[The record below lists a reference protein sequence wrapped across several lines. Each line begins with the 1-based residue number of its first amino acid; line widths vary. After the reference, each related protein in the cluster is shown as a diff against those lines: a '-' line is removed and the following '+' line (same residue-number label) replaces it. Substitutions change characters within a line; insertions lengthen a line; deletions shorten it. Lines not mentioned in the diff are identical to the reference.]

1 MLNMVEGATT
11 DLERMEQAVQ
21 AAQDARVALEKD
33 LESVKAEIQAL
44 MALQARIQASLDATL
59 AFASSDTSQQPPTVI
74 SKEMQSTDVAEQE
87 DTPPGPTAPQDTPV
101 DNGTPSQETTPVD
114 TPLDT
119 STQSTKVGHNDVQD
133 ADSSDVPSSDK
144 QTNNKDVSTNT
155 PDAGPDLT
163 PWEDE
168 AYLSDYGQN
177 DQVERT
183 QWPSSLKTAD
193 EIFDTSNQDLPEDGT
208 AVSKEPQGE
217 KVPTNTTSKPS
228 DTSRGR
234 KARTGTQKK
243 PATHKT
249 STKKKSEPPPIGDG
263 IGDNF
268 TIDFGVPL

>member
-1 MLNMVEGATT
+1 MSSTVEEATT
-11 DLERMEQAVQ
+11 GLERMEQAVR
-21 AAQDARVALEKD
+21 AALDARAALEKD

-44 MALQARIQASLDATL
+44 TALQARIQASLDATL
-59 AFASSDTSQQPPTVI
+59 AFTSSGPSQPTTAGPEETEPT
-74 SKEMQSTDVAEQE
+74 KAVAQE
-87 DTPPGPTAPQDTPV
+87 DTPTDI
-101 DNGTPSQETTPVD
+101 GTPSHETTPVD
-114 TPLDT
+114 ASLDT
-119 STQSTKVGHNDVQD
+119 STQPGRAGHSHIEGVGSPDTHSGGRQ
-133 ADSSDVPSSDK
+133 AD
-144 QTNNKDVSTNT
+144 NKDASTNT
-155 PDAGPDLT
+155 PGAGPDLT

-193 EIFDTSNQDLPEDGT
+193 EIFDTSNQEIPEDGT
-208 AVSKEPQGE
+208 AASKESQGE

-234 KARTGTQKK
+234 KARTG
-243 PATHKT
+243 THKT

>member
-1 MLNMVEGATT
+1 MSSTVEEATT
-11 DLERMEQAVQ
+11 GLERMEQAVQ
-21 AAQDARVALEKD
+21 AARDARAALEKD

-44 MALQARIQASLDATL
+44 TALQARIQASLDATL
-59 AFASSDTSQQPPTVI
+59 AFTSSDPSQPATAGPEETEPTKAV
-74 SKEMQSTDVAEQE
+74 VQE
-87 DTPPGPTAPQDTPV
+87 DTPPESTVPQDTQA
-101 DNGTPSQETTPVD
+101 GGSTPIQGTTPVD
-114 TPLDT
+114 APLGT
-119 STQSTKVGHNDVQD
+119 STQSARAGHSHVEGM
-133 ADSSDVPSSDK
+133 DSSDTPNNDR
-144 QTNNKDVSTNT
+144 QADNKDASTNT
-155 PDAGPDLT
+155 PDVGPDLT

-193 EIFDTSNQDLPEDGT
+193 EIFDTSSQEPPEGNT
-208 AVSKEPQGE
+208 VAGKETQGE
-217 KVPTNTTSKPS
+217 EVPTNTASKTG
-228 DTSRGR
+228 DTSRGG

-249 STKKKSEPPPIGDG
+249 STKKKSEPPSIGDG

>member
-1 MLNMVEGATT
+1 MSSTVEEATT
-11 DLERMEQAVQ
+11 GLERMEQAVR
-21 AAQDARVALEKD
+21 AARDARAALEKD

-44 MALQARIQASLDATL
+44 TALQARIQASLDATL
-59 AFASSDTSQQPPTVI
+59 AFTSSGPSQPTTAGPEETEPT
-74 SKEMQSTDVAEQE
+74 KAVAQE
-87 DTPPGPTAPQDTPV
+87 DTPPESTTPQDTPTGI
-101 DNGTPSQETTPVD
+101 GTPSHETTPVD
-114 TPLDT
+114 ASLDT
-119 STQSTKVGHNDVQD
+119 STQPGRAGHSHIEGVGSPDTHSGGRQ
-133 ADSSDVPSSDK
+133 AD
-144 QTNNKDVSTNT
+144 NKDASTNT

-193 EIFDTSNQDLPEDGT
+193 EIFDTSNQEIPEDST

-249 STKKKSEPPPIGDG
+249 STKKKSEPSPIGDG

>member
-1 MLNMVEGATT
+1 MSSTVEEATT
-11 DLERMEQAVQ
+11 GLERMEQAVR
-21 AAQDARVALEKD
+21 AARDARAALEKD

-44 MALQARIQASLDATL
+44 TALQARIQASLDATL
-59 AFASSDTSQQPPTVI
+59 AFTSSGPSQPTTAGPEETEPT
-74 SKEMQSTDVAEQE
+74 KAVAQE
-87 DTPPGPTAPQDTPV
+87 DTPPESTTTQ
-101 DNGTPSQETTPVD
+101 GTPTGAGHSHIEGVGSPD
-114 TPLDT
+114 TH
-119 STQSTKVGHNDVQD
+119 SGGRQ
-133 ADSSDVPSSDK
+133 AD
-144 QTNNKDVSTNT
+144 NKDASTNT

-193 EIFDTSNQDLPEDGT
+193 EIFDTSNQEIPEDGT
-208 AVSKEPQGE
+208 ATGKEPQGE

>member
-1 MLNMVEGATT
+1 MSSTVEEATT
-11 DLERMEQAVQ
+11 GLERMEQAVR
-21 AAQDARVALEKD
+21 AARDARAALEKD

-44 MALQARIQASLDATL
+44 TALQARIQASLDATL
-59 AFASSDTSQQPPTVI
+59 AFTSSGPSQPTTAGPEETEPT
-74 SKEMQSTDVAEQE
+74 KAVAQE
-87 DTPPGPTAPQDTPV
+87 DTPPESTTPQDTPT
-101 DNGTPSQETTPVD
+101 DIGTPSHETTPVD
-114 TPLDT
+114 ASLDT
-119 STQSTKVGHNDVQD
+119 STQPGRAGHSHIEGVGSPDTHSGGRQ
-133 ADSSDVPSSDK
+133 AD
-144 QTNNKDVSTNT
+144 NKDASTNT

-193 EIFDTSNQDLPEDGT
+193 EIFDTSNQDLPEDST
-208 AVSKEPQGE
+208 AVSKESQGE

-249 STKKKSEPPPIGDG
+249 STKKKSEPLPIGDG